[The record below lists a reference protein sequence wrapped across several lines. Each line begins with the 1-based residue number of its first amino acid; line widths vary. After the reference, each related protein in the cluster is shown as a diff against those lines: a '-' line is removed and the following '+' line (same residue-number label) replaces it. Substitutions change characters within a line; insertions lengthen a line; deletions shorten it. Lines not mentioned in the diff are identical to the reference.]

1 MEHQSTINTAAIARQ
16 WLAAFNAH
24 NLQDLLAL
32 YDEDAVHYSP
42 KLKARQPE
50 TGGFVRGRA
59 AMEAWWEDALQRLPS
74 LQYELV
80 ALTADAKRVF
90 MEYTRLVDGE
100 AQLSVAE
107 VLEIEDGRITA
118 SRVYHG

>member
-1 MEHQSTINTAAIARQ
+1 MEASNSSSPKDMARR

-24 NLQDLLAL
+24 DLEGLLAL

-42 KLKARQPE
+42 KLKQRRPE
-50 TGGFVRGRA
+50 TGGFVKGKSSLR
-59 AMEAWWEDALQRLPS
+59 AWWADALERLPT

-80 ALTADAKRVF
+80 ALTADAGRVF
-90 MEYTRLVDGE
+90 MEYTRHVAGE
-100 AQLSVAE
+100 APMSVAE
-107 VLEIEDGRITA
+107 VLEMRDGQIVA